1 MIEPPAAA
9 PASPLIRL
17 EGLSKSFGPVRA
29 NHDISL
35 DIRAGRIMALL
46 GENGAGKSTLMSILA
61 GRMQPDAGR
70 ILMHD
75 QEVRFGSPRDSI
87 AAGIGMVYQNFM
99 LVNRMT
105 VAENVL
111 LGQGRRFWIS
121 ARAMEREVGDLA
133 RRFSLS
139 IDPGALVAEL
149 SMGERQLVEILKLLY
164 RQSRILIFDE
174 PTAVLTSL
182 ETAHLFESLWKMA
195 EQDKAVIFISHKLE
209 EVIAVADEVAVLRGG
224 QVVGQWN
231 AEAIQSKE
239 ELANLM
245 IGRSVSLDISKPGSS
260 PGEHLLRI
268 EHLCGPRLDD
278 VNLVVREGEIMALV
292 GVAGN
297 GQKELV
303 ETVAGLRPPA
313 AGRVEILGREWKD
326 FFANPSWK
334 ETLSYIPEDRL
345 GLAVCREMTLTDNF
359 LLTTR
364 QGFSK
369 GVWLLR
375 RQARETVRRKVDEF
389 NVRPGKPDMTAG
401 RLSGGNLQKLVLAR
415 EFYRNSRLIVAEQ
428 PTQGL
433 DIASTDE
440 VWRQLLQARMHA
452 GVLLVTGDLREA
464 VTLADRIAVIF
475 RGRIMDEFSVDDQ
488 ERMKRIGLLM
498 AGAA

>member
-1 MIEPPAAA
+1 MTHD
-9 PASPLIRL
+9 SSFLIQL
-17 EGLSKSFGPVRA
+17 EKVTKSFGPVRA
-29 NHDISL
+29 VNDISL
-35 DIRAGRIMALL
+35 DIHGGRIKALL

-61 GRMQPDAGR
+61 GRLRPDSGR
-70 ILMHD
+70 ILV
-75 QEVRFGSPRDSI
+75 QGREAAFASPKDSI

-111 LGQGRRFWIS
+111 LGQEKRFWIS
-121 ARAMEREVGDLA
+121 PRAMERDVGELA
-133 RRFSLS
+133 GRFGLD
-139 IDPGALVAEL
+139 IDPKAIIADL
-149 SMGERQLVEILKLLY
+149 SMGERQLVEILKLLF
-164 RQSRILIFDE
+164 RQSRVLIFDE
-174 PTAVLTSL
+174 PTAVLTPV
-182 ETAHLFESLWKMA
+182 EIAHLFEALWNMS
-195 EQDKAVIFISHKLE
+195 EQGKAIIFISHKLE
-209 EVIAVADEVAVLRGG
+209 EVIAVADEVAVLRRGE
-224 QVVGQWN
+224 VVGQWS
-231 AEAIQSKE
+231 ADEIESKE
-239 ELANLM
+239 ELANHM
-245 IGRSVSLDISKPGSS
+245 IGRSISLDIAKTGSN
-260 PGEHLLRI
+260 PGEHVLRI
-268 EHLCGPRLDD
+268 EHLSGPNLDD
-278 VNLVVREGEIMALV
+278 VNLVVREGEVMALV

-313 AGRVEILGREWKD
+313 SGRVEILGREWKS

-369 GVWLLR
+369 GLWLHRKL
-375 RQARETVRRKVDEF
+375 ARDTVAAKVTEF
-389 NVRPGKPDMTAG
+389 NVQPGKPDMTAG

-433 DIASTDE
+433 DIASTEE
-440 VWRQLLQARMHA
+440 VWRQLLQARKHA
-452 GVLLVTGDLREA
+452 GILLVTGDLREA

-475 RGRIMDEFSVDDQ
+475 RGKIMDDFPVDDKD
-488 ERMKRIGLLM
+488 RMKRIGLLM

>member
-1 MIEPPAAA
+1 MPHD
-9 PASPLIRL
+9 SSFLIRL
-17 EGLSKSFGPVRA
+17 EKVSKSFGPVRA
-29 NHDISL
+29 VNDISL
-35 DIRAGRIMALL
+35 DIHGGRIKALL

-61 GRMQPDAGR
+61 GRLRPDSGR
-70 ILMHD
+70 ILV
-75 QEVRFGSPRDSI
+75 QGREAAFASPKDSI

-111 LGQGRRFWIS
+111 LGQEKRFWIS
-121 ARAMEREVGDLA
+121 PRAMERDVGELA
-133 RRFSLS
+133 ERFGLD
-139 IDPGALVAEL
+139 IDPKAIIADL
-149 SMGERQLVEILKLLY
+149 SMGERQLVEILKLLF
-164 RQSRILIFDE
+164 RQSRVLIFDE
-174 PTAVLTSL
+174 PTAVLTPV
-182 ETAHLFESLWKMA
+182 EIAHLFEALWNMS
-195 EQDKAVIFISHKLE
+195 EQGKAIIFISHKLE
-209 EVIAVADEVAVLRGG
+209 EVIAVADEVAVLRRGE
-224 QVVGQWN
+224 VVGQWS
-231 AEAIQSKE
+231 ADEIESKE
-239 ELANLM
+239 ELANHM
-245 IGRSVSLDISKPGSS
+245 IGRSISLDIAKTGSN
-260 PGEHLLRI
+260 PGEHVLRI
-268 EHLCGPRLDD
+268 EHLSGPNLDD
-278 VNLVVREGEIMALV
+278 VNLVVREGEVMALV

-313 AGRVEILGREWKD
+313 SGRVEILGREWKS

-369 GVWLLR
+369 GLWLHRKL
-375 RQARETVRRKVDEF
+375 ARDTVAEKVTEF
-389 NVRPGKPDMTAG
+389 NVQPGKPDMTAG

-433 DIASTDE
+433 DIASTEE
-440 VWRQLLQARMHA
+440 VWRQLLRARKHA
-452 GVLLVTGDLREA
+452 GILLVTGDLREA

-475 RGRIMDEFSVDDQ
+475 RGKIMDDFPVDDQ